1 MVIQIEHQIYT
12 IVVLDNHFS
21 ENKYAE
27 KLEFVLSTKIILPKF
42 TKHKRWKR
50 RKKKNLGSKGKIKI
64 VVKNKSN

>member
-27 KLEFVLSTKIILPKF
+27 KLELVMSAKKILPKF
-42 TKHKRWKR
+42 TKHKR
-50 RKKKNLGSKGKIKI
+50 
-64 VVKNKSN
+64 

>member
-27 KLEFVLSTKIILPKF
+27 KLELVLSTKKNTPQI
-42 TKHKRWKR
+42 HKTQTM
-50 RKKKNLGSKGKIKI
+50 KKKKEKEFGE
-64 VVKNKSN
+64 